1 MELFVP
7 LLALNINGGWILNI
21 MPVNKPIH
29 KMNLINPIEVLR
41 SKNDK
46 ITVNNGSV
54 KMIVRASPNGRYC
67 KQAKLK

>member
-1 MELFVP
+1 
-7 LLALNINGGWILNI
+7 
-21 MPVNKPIH
+21 MPVNKPMH

-54 KMIVRASPNGRYC
+54 KIIVRASPNGRYC